1 MLVSDIY
8 VDGIGDGVR
17 TSVSGDLHRDDLVG
31 RSAEVDRERT
41 EAKGNG
47 KKVKQ
52 ACTGDVL
59 RSDAR

>member
-1 MLVSDIY
+1 MVSAS
-8 VDGIGDGVR
+8 VR

-47 KKVKQ
+47 KKVRQ
-52 ACTGDVL
+52 ACTGDRTYVAWT
-59 RSDAR
+59 R